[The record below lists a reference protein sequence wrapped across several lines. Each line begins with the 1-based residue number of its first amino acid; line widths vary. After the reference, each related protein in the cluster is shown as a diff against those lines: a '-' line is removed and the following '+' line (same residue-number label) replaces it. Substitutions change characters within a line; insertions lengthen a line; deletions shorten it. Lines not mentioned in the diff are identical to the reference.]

1 MVGVCGRLR
10 PKGSIPPLK
19 RSGGGRRFWTL
30 VWGFVCSRNRPT
42 GYVGIV
48 KQIRSDAMSQVVAFF
63 NHKGGVSKTTTA
75 FHLAWKLAERD
86 KRVLLVDADPQCN
99 LTGLVLGYTG
109 ETELEDFYTEN
120 EGQTLRDGLRPAF
133 ESRPE
138 PMEPLTPF
146 AIPSRSGLSII
157 PGHIEVAEYE
167 TTLGIAQELS
177 GSIYALRNVPGSVI
191 YLIRSTAEATEADF
205 VFVDLSPGLGPLN
218 QNLVSVADWFV
229 VPTTP
234 DYFSLM
240 ALDSLN
246 RVLPRWRHWA
256 AAAAD
261 VDALRTAT
269 YAFPEPNGKL
279 LGTVIQNFTIR
290 GQAPARSFQEWIDRI
305 CERIDTVLVPTL
317 AAEGMVL
324 DEAAY
329 ENADLEEGHRLAL
342 VSDFHSLVAK
352 SQTHQTP
359 VFALTDEQLEAGG
372 DVLEN
377 YQDMRSRFDAAF
389 DAMAEKVEAVTESD
403 SAGD

>member
-1 MVGVCGRLR
+1 MNGQVAREGRDL
-10 PKGSIPPLK
+10 
-19 RSGGGRRFWTL
+19 
-30 VWGFVCSRNRPT
+30 
-42 GYVGIV
+42 
-48 KQIRSDAMSQVVAFF
+48 RSDNQVLFRRMSEVVAFF

-75 FHLAWKLAERD
+75 FHLGWKLAERGR
-86 KRVLLVDADPQCN
+86 RVLLVDADPQCN

-109 ETELEDFYTEN
+109 ETELEDFYTDN
-120 EGQTLRDGLRPAF
+120 AGQTLRDGLQPAF

-138 PMEPLTPF
+138 PMEPLSPF
-146 AIPSRSGLSII
+146 EIPSRPGLSII
-157 PGHIEVAEYE
+157 PGHIEIAEYE

-177 GSIYALRNVPGSVI
+177 GSIYALRNVPGSLI
-191 YLIRSTAEATEADF
+191 YLLRTTAEATDAEL
-205 VFVDLSPGLGPLN
+205 VFIDLSPGLGPLN
-218 QNLVSVADWFV
+218 QNLVSVSDWFV

-240 ALDSLN
+240 AIDSLN

-279 LGTVIQNFTIR
+279 LGTVVQNFTIR
-290 GQAPARSFQEWIDRI
+290 GQAPARSFQTWIDRI
-305 CERIDTVLVPTL
+305 CERIDDVLVPTL

-324 DEAAY
+324 DVTDYEAAG
-329 ENADLEEGHRLAL
+329 LEDGHRLAL
-342 VSDFHSLVAK
+342 VSDFHSLVAR

-377 YQDMRSRFDAAF
+377 YQDMRSRFDTAF
-389 DAMAEKVEAVTESD
+389 DDMAKKVEAITMAD